1 LAQSTIGNNQ
11 GVRTLIALL
20 AVSFVAAGGV
30 QAATPTAG
38 SPTASVVIALKSV
51 SAGAAADDKPPK
63 GVSKGDRLLLRSRL
77 LNVRKQFG
85 RPAGA
90 TVGRDQALLVM
101 TSAKAGRIDGVAT
114 LPGGTIRFRGELGA
128 GGVAGPLSVTG
139 GTGRYARARG
149 TLIVGEGESPLNTY
163 HLRLPAP
170 VESGGPTI

>member
-1 LAQSTIGNNQ
+1 MIGNNQ
-11 GVRTLIALL
+11 GVRLIIAMVALT
-20 AVSFVAAGGV
+20 FVAVGSV
-30 QAATPTAG
+30 QAATPAAG
-38 SPTASVVIALKSV
+38 SPTAALVITLKSV

-63 GVSKGDRLLLRSRL
+63 GASKGDRLLLRSRL
-77 LNVRKQFG
+77 LNVRRQFG

-101 TSAKAGRIDGVAT
+101 SSAKTGRIEGITT
-114 LPGGTIRFRGELGA
+114 LPGGTIRFRGELGP

-149 TLIVGEGESPLNTY
+149 TLIVGEGDAPLNTY

-170 VESGGPTI
+170 AESGSPTI

>member
-1 LAQSTIGNNQ
+1 MIGNNQ
-11 GVRTLIALL
+11 GVRVLIATLFVL
-20 AVSFVAAGGV
+20 AFVAAGSA
-30 QAATPTAG
+30 QAATPAAG
-38 SPTASVVIALKSV
+38 SPAAVVITLKSI

-63 GVSKGDRLLLRSRL
+63 GVSRGDRLLLRSRL
-77 LNVRKQFG
+77 LNVRRQFG

-101 TSAKAGRIDGVAT
+101 SSAKSGRIEGITT
-114 LPGGTIRFRGELGA
+114 LPGGTIRFRGELGP

-149 TLIVGEGESPLNTY
+149 TLIVGEGDAPLNTY

-170 VESGGPTI
+170 AESGSPTI